1 MTNTLQLPTVG
12 VTPIDN
18 KKLTCGAIL
27 LASFLIT
34 LLFSMETIAGSGGAA
49 FTSIWTEVSGWADG
63 VPGKIITLLAFFA
76 ALFNVLK
83 QNFYMAIGAFLGGM
97 LLSQSVTIINVFLTG
112 TV

>member
-1 MTNTLQLPTVG
+1 MTNTIQMPTSG
-12 VTPIDN
+12 VNNFKSN
-18 KKLTCGAIL
+18 KIIIGAAVV
-27 LASFLIT
+27 ASFLIA
-34 LLFSMETIAGSGGAA
+34 LLFSVDTIAGSGGSA

-83 QNFYMAIGAFLGGM
+83 QNFYMAVGAFIGGM

-112 TV
+112 TI

>member
-1 MTNTLQLPTVG
+1 MQMPTSGRDTVKNEKM
-12 VTPIDN
+12 II
-18 KKLTCGAIL
+18 GAAII
-27 LASFLIT
+27 ASFLVA
-34 LLFSMETIAGSGGAA
+34 LFFSMETIAGSGGAA

-83 QNFYMAIGAFLGGM
+83 QNFYMAVGAFLGGM